1 MAFFPYYLML
11 VEKIGKAVWLG
22 FFFDSNVFCSFLRI
36 FCDEHNF
43 WWNKLLHASWM
54 KIFILCFQLLTLSSQ
69 LNHCMV
75 SIYVEKF
82 VKCVKPYHHFTT
94 SQCLSF
100 NRRMCGARAPL
111 RWKRVTHA
119 THYLSIIVLGFSFNS
134 FYTYH
139 LVFTGI
145 RRNVAVWR
153 HTRMHACSMCMLRR
167 ICNLTLRAH
176 IFFGTEFLF
185 SILIFQNY
193 RSVAF

>member
-1 MAFFPYYLML
+1 M
-11 VEKIGKAVWLG
+11 
-22 FFFDSNVFCSFLRI
+22 
-36 FCDEHNF
+36 
-43 WWNKLLHASWM
+43 
-54 KIFILCFQLLTLSSQ
+54 FILCFQLLTSSSR
-69 LNHCMV
+69 LYHCMV
-75 SIYVEKF
+75 SIYFENF

-94 SQCLSF
+94 SRLSF

-139 LVFTGI
+139 SVFTGI

-176 IFFGTEFLF
+176 IFFRYRISIFDSNISELQVSCILNLKQIKTFSLVIEYTVQYFWIFFLNK
-185 SILIFQNY
+185 II
-193 RSVAF
+193 